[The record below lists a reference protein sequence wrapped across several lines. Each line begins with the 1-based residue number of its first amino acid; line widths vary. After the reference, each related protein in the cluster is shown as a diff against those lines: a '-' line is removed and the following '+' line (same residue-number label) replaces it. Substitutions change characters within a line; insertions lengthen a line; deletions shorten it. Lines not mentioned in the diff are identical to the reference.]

1 MSFTIRAASPED
13 YPAIY
18 DLQKLAYITEAEIYN
33 DYTIPP
39 LVQTFDEMAAECAE
53 KITLI
58 ADTGGILAGS
68 LRAMLD
74 EKGTCHI
81 GRVMT
86 HPDYRGRGIASEL
99 MRQIEREFPGARR
112 FELYAGELSA
122 NNIRLYEHLGYR
134 AYSVKPLSD
143 TINLVYMEKLPL

>member
-1 MSFTIRAASPED
+1 MNFTIKTASPEN

-18 DLQKLAYITEAEIYN
+18 GLQKLAYITEAEIYN

-39 LVQTFDEMAAECAE
+39 LVQTFDEMTAECAE

-58 ADTGGILAGS
+58 ALVGGILAGS
-68 LRAMLD
+68 LRARLD

-81 GRVMT
+81 GRGMT

-99 MRQIEREFPGARR
+99 MRQIERESPGATR

-122 NNIRLYEHLGYR
+122 DNIRLYEHLGYR
-134 AYSVKPLSD
+134 AYSTKPLSD
-143 TINLVYMEKLPL
+143 TINLVYMEKFPA